1 MTPAVPDLRSRK
13 TSVTKRA
20 SAASER
26 TKSASSQAAGVIPRW
41 LSGWRGELVL
51 LALVLVGI
59 AIFFAGYGVGM
70 RDDTFHTEWYSPLRG
85 TSAAPLAVGS
95 VQGGAIDRS
104 GNTPLLVTVRGLRIL
119 PAGATYTLS
128 VIRNGASPVR
138 CGYFGVG
145 TGTTQVHLSCPN
157 LPTAPSDWLVTVTS
171 RPAGQFG
178 KILLRSPRG

>member
-1 MTPAVPDLRSRK
+1 MTPAVPDLRPRK
-13 TSVTKRA
+13 PSVAKRA

-26 TKSASSQAAGVIPRW
+26 TKSTASQAAGVIPRW

-51 LALVLVGI
+51 LALVLVGV

-70 RDDTFHTEWYSPLRG
+70 RDNTFRTEWYSPLHG

-95 VQGGAIDRS
+95 VQGGPIDRS
-104 GNTPLLVTVRGLRIL
+104 GNTPLLVTLRGLRIL
-119 PAGATYTLS
+119 PAGAAYTLS
-128 VIRNGASPVR
+128 VIRDAASPER

-157 LPTAPSDWLVTVTS
+157 LPVEPSGWLITTASKE
-171 RPAGQFG
+171 AGQLG
-178 KILLRSPRG
+178 KTLLRSPRG